1 MGIPASSRR
10 GALPNAP
17 ELPAHG
23 WSTDETL
30 ERLEALRATDVRWKE
45 GRAFSLAY
53 LATPAAHELATEAY
67 RRFSGENALNVEA
80 FPSLRAMQNDVL
92 AIASRW
98 LAAPESAR
106 GFFTSGG
113 TESILMAVKSARG
126 QFRAAGITQPNMVLP
141 TSAHAAFHKAAAYFD
156 VELRLVPVCSES
168 WLADSQAMAA
178 ASDANTILFFL

>member
-1 MGIPASSRR
+1 MVIPASSRR
-10 GALPNAP
+10 SALPTAP

-23 WSTDETL
+23 WSTHETL
-30 ERLEALRATDVRWKE
+30 DRLEALRATDVRWKE

-53 LATPAAHELATEAY
+53 MASPAAHELATEAY

-98 LAAPESAR
+98 LAAPDTAR

-113 TESILMAVKSARG
+113 TESICMAVKAYRDWAKDTKGVSY
-126 QFRAAGITQPNMVLP
+126 PELVKP
-141 TSAHAAFHKAAAYFD
+141 VSAHAAFDKARSISTHTNYQ
-156 VELRLVPVCSES
+156 STS
-168 WLADSQAMAA
+168 
-178 ASDANTILFFL
+178 